1 MSLNRL
7 LDDPELQ
14 MLIGRVQKAYG
25 SDVVIGAMA
34 DAIAAIAREQR
45 AQIKTGA
52 LPDADSLPVMRVALR
67 RELEALMRE
76 Q

>member
-1 MSLNRL
+1 
-7 LDDPELQ
+7 
-14 MLIGRVQKAYG
+14 
-25 SDVVIGAMA
+25 VIGAMA